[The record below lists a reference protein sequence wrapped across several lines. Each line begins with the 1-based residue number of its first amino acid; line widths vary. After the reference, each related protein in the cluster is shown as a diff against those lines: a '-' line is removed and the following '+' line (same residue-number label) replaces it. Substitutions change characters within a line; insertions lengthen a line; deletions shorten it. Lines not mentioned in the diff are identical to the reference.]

1 MSGITKFL
9 ASPSAIVPDSALRL
23 RAARYLLSY
32 GVKFREIVG
41 LHKHVR
47 NLQHAVESSIGS
59 TPSSPLQ
66 HAVESSIE
74 GARQV

>member
-9 ASPSAIVPDSALRL
+9 ASPSAISPDPALRL

-32 GVKFREIVG
+32 GVKLREIDG

-47 NLQHAVESSIGS
+47 NLQHAVESSI
-59 TPSSPLQ
+59 
-66 HAVESSIE
+66 E